1 MANKPRRN
9 VIPDKIYNRFVRLR
23 FRDGYSERDGD
34 SAFERPEMSARDLSA
49 KIGISTGLISKLEN
63 ESITDFNNGQDGDV
77 PPCQAATLK
86 AYHDFFHVSYEYLM
100 GETNMKTPE
109 YYNMGRDPI
118 LSLFDDSFIN
128 NVKTLLENEMN
139 QKFDV
144 YMLEAFL
151 TNPKALHNFMAAL
164 FLSLYNINKI
174 TENSV
179 LSDAEKTVETAQYWF
194 NLTFY
199 ARIYFESLIPALRN
213 GFAQRDIKLAKERE
227 QYEQQMADDRQAF
240 EEYIKEH
247 PDFDKSFWDETS
259 EEPIKSTISDV
270 TVTVNE

>member
-9 VIPDKIYNRFVRLR
+9 VIPDKRYNRFVRLR

-63 ESITDFNNGQDGDV
+63 ESITDFNNGRDGDV

-86 AYHDFFHVSYEYLM
+86 AYHKFFNVSYEYLM

-118 LSLFDDSFIN
+118 LSLFDDAFIN
-128 NVKTLLENEMN
+128 NVKKLLGDNDYQSLN
-139 QKFDV
+139 V
-144 YMLEAFL
+144 YMIGAFL
-151 TNPKALHNFMAAL
+151 SNPEVLQQFFETL
-164 FLSLYNINKI
+164 FLHLYNINKVSQ
-174 TENSV
+174 NPY
-179 LSDAEKTVETAQYWF
+179 LSKAEKEIQTSQYWF
-194 NLTFY
+194 N
-199 ARIYFESLIPALRN
+199 ISYFTRGFFEFLLPALMEE
-213 GFAQRDIKLAKERE
+213 FARYDSKLSKERE
-227 QYEQQMADDRQAF
+227 EYERQRADDRQAF

-259 EEPIKSTISDV
+259 EPMNSTISDV
-270 TVTVNE
+270 TVTVNK